1 MPAQFLLSSVACRC
15 LWIAALLAVAM
26 TLPSSSFAAEERTGE
41 VIYKQ
46 FCAKCHGAGGDG
58 ENDHYPNPLVGERS
72 VGELAEYIDKTMP
85 EKEPEKLN
93 AADSRLVA
101 AFIHEAFYS
110 PVAQARLKPARIELS
125 RLTVRQYRQSIS
137 DLVGSFR
144 GGAGRWGPERGL
156 KGEYF
161 KSRNFSGK
169 EKFLDRV
176 DPVVRF
182 DFGTNSPV
190 PETVEGHQFSIRW
203 EGSVLAPETGEY
215 EFIVRTEHAA
225 RLYLNGNTLPL
236 VDAWVK
242 SGKDIEFRQ
251 SITLLGG
258 RAYPLRLEFSKAKQG
273 VDDTQKE
280 KERPSLP
287 ASISLSWKRPQLVE
301 EVIPARLLST
311 ARNPESFVIETAFP
325 PDDRSIGYERG
336 TSISKAWDQAT
347 TDSAITVASFVASKI
362 NEFAGTKSDAADRD
376 AKLRE
381 FCSRFVARA
390 FRRPL
395 TDEQRQLYVT
405 QQFEKAAD
413 PETAVKRVVLLAL
426 KSPRFLYREL
436 DGEGEGEA
444 PAEPNLKSGS
454 SDVRGSAG
462 ASPSR
467 QASSRAA
474 DNYAV
479 ASRLSFG
486 LWDSIP
492 DQVLLDAASRGQ
504 LATREQVAQQAN
516 RMLADQRTQSKLR
529 EFLLQWLK
537 VDQPPDVSKDSARFP
552 EFNAAVAADLR
563 TSLELF
569 IDDVLGSEAS
579 DFRELLLADSLYLN
593 GRLAK
598 FYGADL
604 PEDAAFQKVSIEPG
618 ERAGVLSHPYLMAGF
633 AYTATSSPIHR
644 GVFISRSLLGRSLR
658 TPPIAVAPLAPDLHA
673 SLTTRERVA
682 LQTKAES
689 CQSCHSLINPL
700 GFTLEHFDAVGRF
713 RRDEQSKPVDS
724 TGAYRTRSGETV
736 TFNGVRDLA
745 TFLAESNETHSAFV
759 EQLFHYLVK
768 QPVRAYGPQTL
779 AELKQ
784 AFVRN
789 KFSIRREVVEIVT
802 TAALTGSAAKADK

>member
-1 MPAQFLLSSVACRC
+1 MPALFPLCSGTRSR
-15 LWIAALLAVAM
+15 LWLAALLVVCVTTWPRWSLGADQ
-26 TLPSSSFAAEERTGE
+26 RTGE
-41 VIYKQ
+41 AIYKQ
-46 FCAKCHGAGGDG
+46 LCAKCHGASGEG
-58 ENDHYPNPLVGERS
+58 ENDQYPNPLVGERS

-85 EKEPEKLN
+85 EKEPEKLD
-93 AADSRLVA
+93 ADGSRKVA
-101 AFIHEAFYS
+101 AFIHESFYS

-137 DLVGSFR
+137 DLIGSFR
-144 GGAGRWGPERGL
+144 GGAAQWGSERGL
-156 KGEYF
+156 KAEYF
-161 KSRNFSGK
+161 KSRNFQGK
-169 EKFLDRV
+169 EKVLDRI

-182 DFGTNSPV
+182 DFGTDSPA
-190 PETVEGHQFSIRW
+190 PEKFEGHQFSIRW
-203 EGSVLAPETGEY
+203 EGSVLAPETGDY
-215 EFIVRTEHAA
+215 EFILKTEHAV
-225 RLYLNGNTLPL
+225 RLYVNGTNLPL

-242 SGKDIEFRQ
+242 SGKDTEFRQ
-251 SITLLGG
+251 SVYLLGG

-273 VDDTQKE
+273 VDDTKKE

-311 ARNPESFVIETAFP
+311 ARNPESFVIETPFP

-347 TDSAITVASFVASKI
+347 TDSAIAVASFVATKI
-362 NEFAGTKSDAADRD
+362 NEFAGVKSDAADRD

-381 FCSRFVARA
+381 FCSRFVTRA

-405 QQFEKAAD
+405 QQFEKSAD
-413 PETAVKRVVLLAL
+413 PETAVKRVVLLTL

-436 DGEGEGEA
+436 EDES
-444 PAEPNLKSGS
+444 K
-454 SDVRGSAG
+454 DVV
-462 ASPSR
+462 
-467 QASSRAA
+467 

-492 DQVLLDAASRGQ
+492 DQALLDAASRGQ
-504 LATREQVAQQAN
+504 LATREQVAQHAT
-516 RMLADQRTQSKLR
+516 RMLSDQRTQSKLR

-537 VDQPPDVSKDSARFP
+537 VDQPPDVSKDSERFP
-552 EFNAAVAADLR
+552 EFNAVLAADLR

-569 IDDVLGSEAS
+569 LDDVLSSETS
-579 DFRELLLADSLYLN
+579 DFRELLLADSLHLN

-604 PEDAAFQKVSIEPG
+604 PEDAAFQKVSFEPA

-713 RRDEQSKPVDS
+713 RRDEQSKLIDS

-736 TFNGVRDLA
+736 TFKGVRDLA
-745 TFLAESNETHSAFV
+745 TFLANSDETHAAFV

-768 QPVRAYGPQTL
+768 QPVRAYGLQTSP
-779 AELKQ
+779 ELKQ

-789 KFSIRREVVEIVT
+789 NFSIRREVVEIVT
-802 TAALTGSAAKADK
+802 TAALTGSATKADK